1 MTSSVPLTPV
11 TRVSSP
17 IREQAVETIRS
28 QIMDGT
34 LREGQRLVERAL
46 CEQLQISRN
55 TLREAYRQ
63 LEAEGFVELKPHR
76 GPSVRRLTPE
86 EARALYEV
94 REALEGLAVRL
105 FTERASDGQLDEL
118 AEAYRDLRESHRSAD
133 VLAMIRSKNAF
144 YAVMYNGADNE
155 VLSSQA
161 KMLQDRL
168 SLLRVRSL
176 SAKDRPQNSI
186 EEIAHVCSLIA
197 RRQPDEASAA
207 WCRHIRNAYESTR
220 QILTSGLAE

>member
-1 MTSSVPLTPV
+1 MTASVPLPPV

-34 LREGQRLVERAL
+34 LREGHRLVERAL

-86 EARALYEV
+86 EALALYEV
-94 REALEGLAVRL
+94 REAREG
-105 FTERASDGQLDEL
+105 
-118 AEAYRDLRESHRSAD
+118 
-133 VLAMIRSKNAF
+133 
-144 YAVMYNGADNE
+144 
-155 VLSSQA
+155 
-161 KMLQDRL
+161 
-168 SLLRVRSL
+168 
-176 SAKDRPQNSI
+176 
-186 EEIAHVCSLIA
+186 
-197 RRQPDEASAA
+197 
-207 WCRHIRNAYESTR
+207 
-220 QILTSGLAE
+220 